1 MVNRMD
7 DLIYRQAAID
17 ALHGYFDGM
26 LETDTWS
33 PCDVYELIEILPSA
47 QPECDDTVSRKAE
60 IDAIKRYIRGFDAI
74 DVNFLDGLKTAI
86 QIIEQL
92 PHEYSNAQNT
102 LQRVGSVEC
111 EDVVS
116 RQAAIDTVRSYYDE
130 CDEREESI
138 EERIERLPS
147 ADIDLSGFCD
157 KLWRAAYERGKA
169 EVVRCKDCRYGHRYF
184 DIIYDTT
191 DSWVE
196 CRNPDGLNRDVS
208 EDSFCSY
215 GEQADG

>member
-1 MVNRMD
+1 MV
-7 DLIYRQAAID
+7 DLIDRQKIKARFEPW
-17 ALHGYFDGM
+17 LKVKGYSEGE
-26 LETDTWS
+26 LNIIRA
-33 PCDVYELIEILPSA
+33 VLYEITIMPSA

-92 PHEYSNAQNT
+92 PHEYSNAQNA

-111 EDVVS
+111 EDTVS

-138 EERIERLPS
+138 EERIEQLPS
-147 ADIDLSGFCD
+147 VDIDLSGFSD

-169 EVVRCKDCRYGHRYF
+169 EAVRHGHWIYTPTSPLGFTCSECGKEMCRFNYCPHCGSLM
-184 DIIYDTT
+184 DE
-191 DSWVE
+191 VA
-196 CRNPDGLNRDVS
+196 
-208 EDSFCSY
+208 
-215 GEQADG
+215 Q